1 MFRSVRRPR
10 CECDYDEMCHILEGT
25 VRLTDA
31 DGVAKTFGPGDSFVV
46 AAEFRGAWE
55 NITPVRKVYFILG

>member
-1 MFRSVRRPR
+1 MRRPR
-10 CECDYDEMCHILEGT
+10 CECECECDEMCHILEGT

-46 AAEFRGAWE
+46 AAAGFKGTRE
-55 NITPVRKVYFILG
+55 NITPVRKVYFTLG

>member
-1 MFRSVRRPR
+1 VLTNRLHS
-10 CECDYDEMCHILEGT
+10 GT

-31 DGVAKTFGPGDSFVV
+31 DGEANTFGPGDSFV
-46 AAEFRGAWE
+46 AAGIKGARE